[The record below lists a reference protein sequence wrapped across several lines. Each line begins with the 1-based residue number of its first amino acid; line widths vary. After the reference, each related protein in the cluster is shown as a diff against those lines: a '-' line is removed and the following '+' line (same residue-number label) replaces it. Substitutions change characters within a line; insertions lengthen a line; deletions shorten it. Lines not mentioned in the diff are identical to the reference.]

1 MKHWR
6 RATSEDMKSYQ
17 ADQSPYDF
25 WIIEIIEWNYR
36 WKKFKKPT
44 PDTLVVP
51 KKNKTWNTIN
61 AQSASLRS
69 LVAAE
74 ITLLA
79 QQYCVSWEVFETL
92 VQRCCVSWE
101 VFETLVQ
108 RCCVIWE
115 KCSTTIFFA
124 PPPLQIKLGGP
135 IAVNCSGIKMRH
147 TLMANVKCK

>member
-51 KKNKTWNTIN
+51 KKIKH
-61 AQSASLRS
+61 
-69 LVAAE
+69 
-74 ITLLA
+74 
-79 QQYCVSWEVFETL
+79 ET
-92 VQRCCVSWE
+92 Q
-101 VFETLVQ
+101 
-108 RCCVIWE
+108 
-115 KCSTTIFFA
+115 
-124 PPPLQIKLGGP
+124 
-135 IAVNCSGIKMRH
+135 
-147 TLMANVKCK
+147 